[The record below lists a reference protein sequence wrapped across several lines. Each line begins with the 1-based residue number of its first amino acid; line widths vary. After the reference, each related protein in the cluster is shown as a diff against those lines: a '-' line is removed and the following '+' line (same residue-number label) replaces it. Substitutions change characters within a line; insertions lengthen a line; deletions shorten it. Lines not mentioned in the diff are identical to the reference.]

1 MKKRGKLY
9 TPFQK
14 RWYLKI
20 LLLMKHLCIFLFVFN
35 FGLNAAVHSQNQRVS
50 IELKHASIEDL
61 IVAIK
66 SQCDMGFLYDYNKT
80 KSVKNITVNM
90 RNVLLSEVLS
100 EALKG
105 TGFVAEI
112 ENSMI
117 IIKEAPLNQQKEARI
132 IKGRVTDHKKNPLPG
147 VTVLIKGTSIGVV
160 TDTAGVYKVT
170 LPEQKE
176 ITLVYSFV
184 GMLTKEVKVT
194 NQKEVNVILE
204 EDIENLEEV
213 VVTGFS
219 NIRSSSFTGNS
230 VTVKKDD
237 LLKVSKTNVIKAI
250 QAFDPSFRIK
260 ENNRWGSDPNAI
272 PEVYIRGES
281 GIASTKQL
289 DRDPLSKSNLVD
301 NPNLPTFIM
310 DGFEISVTKLYDY
323 DPNRIESITILKDA
337 AATALYGSRA
347 ANGVV
352 IITTVTPKAGKMNVS
367 YNFVADL
374 TMPDLSDYDLLNA
387 KEKLEVE
394 RLAGCYD
401 YDPNSNYKR
410 DIFTLEKEYNEKLAA
425 VKKGVDTYW
434 LSKPLHTVLNHKH
447 SLYLDGGSD
456 SFRFG
461 FDLQYT
467 NQDGVMKGS
476 IRDRVGTGIF
486 VQYTYKSLSIRNDI
500 SFLITKSKESPYGD
514 FSKFAKQLPYNE
526 YKDEN
531 GNYLEHVRDWS
542 SFSSRIENP
551 LYEPSLSSF
560 DKSSAEELVNNFSIN
575 WKIFPNLL
583 LKGQISLTRGYD
595 ESKRFIDP
603 LSKRNSNNLSL
614 TNLLSGELYL
624 SEGKNFTY
632 DMNTTLSYNGA
643 IGEHMI
649 NALAGISIKQ
659 TDTRSESSNYRGFPS
674 GELSSPEYAKEQVDK
689 TSHSEASN
697 RLVGFLATMN
707 YSYKDIYLLDA
718 SVRVDG
724 SSAFGANKRYA
735 PFWSTGIGIN
745 LHKFDFIQN
754 LGFVNQLKIRGSFGQ
769 TGKVNFPAYAAR
781 TSYQVFTDEW
791 YKTGYGAVLKAL
803 GNKNLTW
810 ETTNTLDIGGEISLF
825 DDFIYLKGSYYDKK
839 TVDLVTDVTV
849 PTSTGFTSYRDNIG
863 EVSNRGF
870 ELDLRI
876 HVIRRKDMSLIVNA
890 NLAHNKNKILKISE
904 SLKAYNRRVQEKFE
918 NATAYDSEVAEPF
931 LQYEEGGSLN
941 SIWGVRSMG
950 INPADGQEVYIAKDG
965 SVTNKWLASNQV
977 VLGNTDPGAQG
988 SIGFNFVYKQ
998 FSVFTSFMYEFGGD
1012 RYNQTLVDK
1021 VENVDIY
1028 KENVDKRVL
1037 TSRWQKPGDKVKYK
1051 SIVNDRGSVE
1061 ITRPTSRFVQQY
1073 NALSWTSLEL
1083 GYDFGTRITNR
1094 LSMSMIRLTL
1104 GMSDLFHLS
1113 NVKQER
1119 GFSYPFARTVNF
1131 ALKMAF

>member
-1 MKKRGKLY
+1 MKKRGKLC

-14 RWYLKI
+14 RWCRKI

-50 IELKHASIEDL
+50 IELKNASIEDL

-66 SQCDMGFLYDYNKT
+66 SQCDMGFLYDYDKT

-90 RNVLLSEVLS
+90 QNVLLSEVLS
-100 EALKG
+100 KALLG

-112 ENSMI
+112 ENNMI
-117 IIKEAPLNQQKEARI
+117 IIKEAPLNQQKEARTV
-132 IKGRVTDHKKNPLPG
+132 KGRVTDNKKAPLPG

-160 TDTAGVYKVT
+160 TDTAGMYKVT
-170 LPEQKE
+170 LPDQKDN
-176 ITLVYSFV
+176 TLLISFI
-184 GMLTKEVKVT
+184 GMVSKEVKVG
-194 NQKEVNVILE
+194 NQKEINVVLE
-204 EDIENLEEV
+204 EDVENLEEV

-410 DIFTLEKEYNEKLAA
+410 DIFALEKEYNEKLAA

-456 SFRFG
+456 NFRFG

-476 IRDRVGTGIF
+476 IRDRVGAGIF

-514 FSKFAKQLPYNE
+514 FSKFAKQLPYDE

-531 GNYLEHVRDWS
+531 GNYLEYLRDWS
-542 SFSSRIENP
+542 SFSSKNENP
-551 LYEPSLSSF
+551 LYEPNLNSF
-560 DKSSAEELVNNFSIN
+560 DKSSGEELVNNFSIN
-575 WKIFPNLL
+575 WKIFPSLL
-583 LKGQISLTRGYD
+583 LKGQISLTRGHD
-595 ESKRFIDP
+595 ESKRFVDP
-603 LSKRNSNNLSL
+603 LSKKNSNSLSL
-614 TNLLSGELYL
+614 TNLLSGELSL
-624 SEGKNFTY
+624 SKGENFTY
-632 DMNTTLSYNGA
+632 DMNMTHSYNGV
-643 IGEHMI
+643 IGDHMI

-659 TDTRSESSNYRGFPS
+659 TDTKSESSNYQGFPS

-697 RLVGFLATMN
+697 RLVGVLATIN

-724 SSAFGANKRYA
+724 SSAFGADKRYA
-735 PFWSTGIGIN
+735 PFWSAGVGIN
-745 LHKFDFIQN
+745 LHKFNFIQN
-754 LGFVNQLKIRGSFGQ
+754 LGFVNQLKI
-769 TGKVNFPAYAAR
+769 
-781 TSYQVFTDEW
+781 
-791 YKTGYGAVLKAL
+791 
-803 GNKNLTW
+803 
-810 ETTNTLDIGGEISLF
+810 
-825 DDFIYLKGSYYDKK
+825 
-839 TVDLVTDVTV
+839 
-849 PTSTGFTSYRDNIG
+849 
-863 EVSNRGF
+863 
-870 ELDLRI
+870 
-876 HVIRRKDMSLIVNA
+876 
-890 NLAHNKNKILKISE
+890 
-904 SLKAYNRRVQEKFE
+904 
-918 NATAYDSEVAEPF
+918 
-931 LQYEEGGSLN
+931 
-941 SIWGVRSMG
+941 
-950 INPADGQEVYIAKDG
+950 
-965 SVTNKWLASNQV
+965 
-977 VLGNTDPGAQG
+977 
-988 SIGFNFVYKQ
+988 
-998 FSVFTSFMYEFGGD
+998 
-1012 RYNQTLVDK
+1012 
-1021 VENVDIY
+1021 
-1028 KENVDKRVL
+1028 
-1037 TSRWQKPGDKVKYK
+1037 
-1051 SIVNDRGSVE
+1051 
-1061 ITRPTSRFVQQY
+1061 
-1073 NALSWTSLEL
+1073 
-1083 GYDFGTRITNR
+1083 
-1094 LSMSMIRLTL
+1094 
-1104 GMSDLFHLS
+1104 
-1113 NVKQER
+1113 
-1119 GFSYPFARTVNF
+1119 
-1131 ALKMAF
+1131 

>member
-1 MKKRGKLY
+1 MR
-9 TPFQK
+9 
-14 RWYLKI
+14 
-20 LLLMKHLCIFLFVFN
+20 HLCIFLFVFN

-50 IELKHASIEDL
+50 IELKNASIEDL

-80 KSVKNITVNM
+80 KSVKNITINM
-90 RNVLLSEVLS
+90 QNVLLSDVLTK
-100 EALKG
+100 ALAG

-112 ENSMI
+112 ENNMI
-117 IIKEAPLNQQKEARI
+117 IIKEAPQNQQKEART
-132 IKGRVTDHKKNPLPG
+132 IKGRVTDGKKVPLPG

-160 TDTAGVYKVT
+160 TDTAGMYKVT
-170 LPEQKE
+170 LPDQKD
-176 ITLVYSFV
+176 ITLSFSFI
-184 GMLTKEVKVT
+184 GMVSREVKVG
-194 NQKEVNVILE
+194 NQKEVNVVLE
-204 EDIENLEEV
+204 EDVENLEEV
-213 VVTGFS
+213 VVTGYS
-219 NIRSSSFTGNS
+219 NIRSTSFTGNS

-260 ENNRWGSDPNAI
+260 ENNRWGADPNAI

-387 KEKLEVE
+387 EEKLEVE

-401 YDPNSNYKR
+401 YDPTSNYNR
-410 DIFTLEKEYNEKLAA
+410 DIFALEKEYNAKLTA

-456 SFRFG
+456 NFRFG

-476 IRDRVGTGIF
+476 IRDRIGAGIF
-486 VQYTYKSLSIRNDI
+486 VQYTYKSLSIRNDV

-514 FSKFAKQLPYNE
+514 FSKYTKQLPYNE

-531 GNYLEHVRDWS
+531 GNYLEYLRAWTD
-542 SFSSRIENP
+542 FGAEENP
-551 LYEPSLSSF
+551 LYESTLNSF
-560 DKSSAEELVNNFSIN
+560 DKSSSEELVNNFSIN
-575 WKIFPNLL
+575 WKIFPSLL

-595 ESKRFIDP
+595 ESRRFTDP
-603 LSKRNSNNLSL
+603 LSKRNSNALSL
-614 TNLLSGELYL
+614 TNLLSGELSL

-643 IGEHMI
+643 IGDHML

-659 TDTRSESSNYRGFPS
+659 TDTRSESSNYQGFPS

-689 TSHSEASN
+689 TAHSEASN

-718 SVRVDG
+718 SIRVDG
-724 SSAFGANKRYA
+724 SSAFGAVKRYA
-735 PFWSTGIGIN
+735 PFW
-745 LHKFDFIQN
+745 F
-754 LGFVNQLKIRGSFGQ
+754 RC
-769 TGKVNFPAYAAR
+769 R
-781 TSYQVFTDEW
+781 
-791 YKTGYGAVLKAL
+791 
-803 GNKNLTW
+803 
-810 ETTNTLDIGGEISLF
+810 ISL
-825 DDFIYLKGSYYDKK
+825 
-839 TVDLVTDVTV
+839 
-849 PTSTGFTSYRDNIG
+849 
-863 EVSNRGF
+863 
-870 ELDLRI
+870 
-876 HVIRRKDMSLIVNA
+876 
-890 NLAHNKNKILKISE
+890 
-904 SLKAYNRRVQEKFE
+904 
-918 NATAYDSEVAEPF
+918 
-931 LQYEEGGSLN
+931 
-941 SIWGVRSMG
+941 
-950 INPADGQEVYIAKDG
+950 
-965 SVTNKWLASNQV
+965 QV
-977 VLGNTDPGAQG
+977 
-988 SIGFNFVYKQ
+988 
-998 FSVFTSFMYEFGGD
+998 
-1012 RYNQTLVDK
+1012 
-1021 VENVDIY
+1021 
-1028 KENVDKRVL
+1028 
-1037 TSRWQKPGDKVKYK
+1037 
-1051 SIVNDRGSVE
+1051 
-1061 ITRPTSRFVQQY
+1061 
-1073 NALSWTSLEL
+1073 
-1083 GYDFGTRITNR
+1083 
-1094 LSMSMIRLTL
+1094 
-1104 GMSDLFHLS
+1104 
-1113 NVKQER
+1113 
-1119 GFSYPFARTVNF
+1119 
-1131 ALKMAF
+1131 